1 MTNTMIDR
9 EVIARLRGA
18 LYTAQF
24 NLQSRL
30 FLTEDDEA
38 DLRSILEA
46 LKISA
51 GDPVSPFPQA
61 PGHVFGGIR
70 LVKLERGSFFHFS
83 PSEGVWVNLEVID
96 FLPDGQVH
104 LRPVF
109 EKDVESYSL
118 AFPSVEFRKGDLEA
132 APFKR
137 IEKGNLFMEKKFSL
151 KIGDLLAHEAW
162 SVWLSMFP
170 GKRN

>member
-1 MTNTMIDR
+1 MTNAMIDR
-9 EVIARLRGA
+9 EVIARMRGA

-24 NLQSRL
+24 NLQSR
-30 FLTEDDEA
+30 FSRTEDDEA

-46 LKISA
+46 LEISA
-51 GDPVSPFPQA
+51 GDPVSPYPRA

-70 LVKLERGSFFHFS
+70 LIPLERGNFFHFS
-83 PSEGVWVNLEVID
+83 SAPDVWVNLEVVD

-104 LRPVF
+104 LRPAS
-109 EKDVESYSL
+109 EKDAGLYNTS
-118 AFPSVEFRKGDLEA
+118 FPSVEFRKGDPGT
-132 APFKR
+132 APFKL
-137 IEKGNLFMEKKFSL
+137 IEKGNLFMEKKFAL

-170 GKRN
+170 GKRS